1 MESSAS
7 KLRPSYL
14 NWTPTTATLSEAS
27 ATTLIVPE
35 TVDPGV
41 GDVLLTAGGTVSLEE
56 PTVIPPSAAMEMTL
70 SLTGT
75 IHTSSA
81 WAALAVAGVQPTFSS
96 AMNSA
101 APSRSTL

>member
-35 TVDPGV
+35 TVDPGM
-41 GDVLLTAGGTVSLEE
+41 GDVMLTAGGTVSLEE
-56 PTVIPPSAAMEMTL
+56 PTVMPPSAPIETIL
-70 SLTGT
+70 SFSGT
-75 IHTSSA
+75 IHTLSA
-81 WAALAVAGVQPTFSS
+81 QVALAVVGVQPTLSS

-101 APSRSTL
+101 PPCASTL